1 MASNTYN
8 KATTI
13 RDVFQAATMSNARV
27 EYVADGRAIDLAADL
42 KRMGTQQV
50 SIIVLK

>member
-1 MASNTYN
+1 MASNTHS
-8 KATTI
+8 KPTTV
-13 RDVFQAATMSNARV
+13 REVFQAITTSNAKI
-27 EYVADGRAIDLAADL
+27 EYVADGRAMDLAADL